1 MLKAKLKVFYRT
13 EVLYVWSL
21 NLFHQQHLGTQ
32 GHTFSG
38 PIPNLLIQKIW
49 ASGPRNPGFNKSS
62 R

>member
-32 GHTFSG
+32 GHKFSG
-38 PIPNLLIQKIW
+38 PIP
-49 ASGPRNPGFNKSS
+49 GPTEPEVLGNP
-62 R
+62 